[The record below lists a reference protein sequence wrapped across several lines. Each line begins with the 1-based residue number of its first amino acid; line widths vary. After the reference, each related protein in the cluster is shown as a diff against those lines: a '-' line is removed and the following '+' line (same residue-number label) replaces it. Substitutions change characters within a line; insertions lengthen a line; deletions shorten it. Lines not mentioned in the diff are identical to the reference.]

1 MMSQKTYTVAAARR
15 RQDEPPGGGSEA
27 GTWAGRVGDVAAR
40 THRDRSLLALLMRS
54 RRAARTPPR
63 DESVLPIHAR
73 GTGPS
78 LRADGNQPVVT

>member
-1 MMSQKTYTVAAARR
+1 MISQKTYTVAAARR

-40 THRDRSLLALLMRS
+40 THLDRSLLVLLTRS
-54 RRAARTPPR
+54 RRAARMPLR

-73 GTGPS
+73 GTGLR
-78 LRADGNQPVVT
+78 LRADGNLPVVT

>member
-54 RRAARTPPR
+54 RRAARRRRGMSPCF
-63 DESVLPIHAR
+63 LHAR